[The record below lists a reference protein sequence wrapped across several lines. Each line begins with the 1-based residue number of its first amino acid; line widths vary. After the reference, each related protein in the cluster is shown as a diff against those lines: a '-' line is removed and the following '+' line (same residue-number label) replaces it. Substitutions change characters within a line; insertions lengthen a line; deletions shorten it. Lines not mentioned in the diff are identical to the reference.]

1 MTGALHTSKVVPCIV
16 YCALRYNQWLLLMDR
31 GADSERRL
39 WCKRVSTSCLSHSGK
54 THSSSAQLTQQQ
66 RRQQLC
72 QYFSLSGTQDPWWMF
87 NRTWLGRCQ
96 QAPPGQQHT
105 FAAPFPKLEKP
116 SAGTQGKLCDNWILP
131 ANSQTGCDRHNA
143 HFGKLI
149 NLEDLNVAANYRT
162 GFATLLPRPSRT
174 GLTTC
179 CLPLKV
185 K

>member
-1 MTGALHTSKVVPCIV
+1 MPCIV
-16 YCALRYNQWLLLMDR
+16 HCALRWYIINDYYWWTAELTAREDCGAR
-31 GADSERRL
+31 GSRHP
-39 WCKRVSTSCLSHSGK
+39 VSPTQVRPIQ
-54 THSSSAQLTQQQ
+54 AQLNLLNN
-66 RRQQLC
+66 RDANN
-72 QYFSLSGTQDPWWMF
+72 YVNIFSLSGTQDPWWMF